1 MNNQSRTKENP
12 LIHATPEIKTS
23 QKQNKSHYLLLYL
36 EICKIIIL
44 YVKYVK
50 YFTS

>member
-23 QKQNKSHYLLLYL
+23 QKQNKSHYY
-36 EICKIIIL
+36 
-44 YVKYVK
+44 YTSKYVK
-50 YFTS
+50 